1 MRRSALWQT
10 LIIKLT
16 LWSLIIFSFNVFIPR
31 NQVLLIYDSKRL
43 VVCLLIMLFA
53 VGLLYSARLR
63 QSVIALY
70 GSLEQPTRTFAF
82 GFAVLSLIA
91 TLLSDYRISALTHW
105 FYLVGLFLLLSVF
118 FDYFFRVARANLMGL
133 ALLLNGLLF
142 FSVASA
148 FWLLLYHHEAVSNST
163 FFGFAN
169 PRFIN
174 QVHVWLVL
182 PMAYLAVRARRR
194 NRRALLPLI
203 SVAMAFSI
211 GFTLN
216 GRGVTLALI
225 AGFIL
230 MALVDRTLWRQ
241 WLATLLI
248 TGGLGALISFALFN
262 PLPSY
267 LLGIDSQAI
276 VLRTTTS
283 DRLTLWAQALDLS
296 SFWGLGGG
304 AFVCQPL
311 VFGRPHNSVLNVLV
325 HWGWGGVL
333 CYVSLC
339 LLLLYKVAISKS
351 RITQVL
357 GASVL
362 TGLLYSLVSGV
373 LDSPMSQ
380 LLAIMSLAAFW
391 ASLNPL
397 RRSEVGSYRVGL
409 VSHAVVWM
417 LALGAI
423 MACGYRIY
431 ERVSHYPQQFDEIVD
446 VRALGMKTQFW
457 VGHNCLEKPEMP

>member
-53 VGLLYSARLR
+53 VGLLCSARLR

-70 GSLEQPTRTFAF
+70 RSLEQPTRTFAF
-82 GFAVLSLIA
+82 GFIVWSLIA

-118 FDYFFRVARANLMGL
+118 FDYFRVARANLMGL

-230 MALVDRTLWRQ
+230 MALVDRALWRQ

-248 TGGLGALISFALFN
+248 SGGLGALISFALFN

-267 LLGIDSQAI
+267 LLGIDSDAVAI
-276 VLRTTTS
+276 RTTS
-283 DRLTLWAQALDLS
+283 SGRLILWSQSVEFA
-296 SFWGLGGG
+296 SFWGQGGG
-304 AFVCQPL
+304 AFACQP
-311 VFGRPHNSVLNVLV
+311 FANGRPHNSVLNVLV

-339 LLLLYKVAISKS
+339 LLLLYKVAISRS